1 MQLNHTIVPA
11 HDKEVSAKFFA
22 EIFGLSYDGAGPTTL
37 RVVPVSHF
45 APVKVND
52 QLTMD
57 FDNSSEFKSHHYAFK
72 VTNAEFDS
80 IFSRLQAS
88 GNAYG
93 SEPWTS
99 ADGKLNERYGGRG
112 VYWLDQDR
120 HMMEILTR
128 DGTEQ

>member
-1 MQLNHTIVPA
+1 MELNHTIVPA
-11 HDKEVSAKFFA
+11 HDKEVSARFFA
-22 EIFGLSYDGAGPTTL
+22 EIFGLSYDGA
-37 RVVPVSHF
+37 VSHF

-72 VTNAEFDS
+72 VSNTEFDS

-88 GNAYG
+88 DNAYG
-93 SEPWTS
+93 SEPWTP

-112 VYWLDQDR
+112 VYWLDQDG

>member
-1 MQLNHTIVPA
+1 MELNHTIVPA

-22 EIFGLSYDGAGPTTL
+22 GIFGLSYDGA
-37 RVVPVSHF
+37 VSHF

-72 VTNAEFDS
+72 VTDTEFDS

-93 SEPWTS
+93 SEPRTP

-112 VYWLDQDR
+112 VYWLDHDG